1 MEIYHNYKITILG
14 ENCRTFTVS
23 SSKVF
28 PQEIIDDALYK
39 NYISDKEIKWVASI
53 KEV

>member
-14 ENCRTFTVS
+14 ENCRTFTMS

-28 PQEIIDDALYK
+28 PQEIIDYALYK